1 MLEKKLQI
9 TLAAARVN
17 AGFTQEEVAKK
28 MGISKQTII
37 NWEKGKNIPGIPEME
52 MMSKIYNM
60 PQDYIFLPSYSTKSR
75 VPVLQETRDF
85 QELESLKY
93 NKDNE
98 TVVATFWYGAVK
110 TANVHMDSGT
120 SMIRDIIKQIR

>member
-60 PQDYIFLPSYSTKSR
+60 SQDYIFLPSYSTKSR
-75 VPVLQETRDF
+75 
-85 QELESLKY
+85 K
-93 NKDNE
+93 
-98 TVVATFWYGAVK
+98 
-110 TANVHMDSGT
+110 
-120 SMIRDIIKQIR
+120 

>member
-75 VPVLQETRDF
+75 
-85 QELESLKY
+85 
-93 NKDNE
+93 N
-98 TVVATFWYGAVK
+98 
-110 TANVHMDSGT
+110 
-120 SMIRDIIKQIR
+120 